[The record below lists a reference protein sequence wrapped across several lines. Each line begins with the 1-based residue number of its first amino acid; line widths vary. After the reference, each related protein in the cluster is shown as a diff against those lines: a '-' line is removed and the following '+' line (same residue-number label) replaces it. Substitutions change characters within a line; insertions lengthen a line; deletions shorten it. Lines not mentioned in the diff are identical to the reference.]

1 MNPCLKKMLFAAVLF
16 VPSLAAAN
24 AITVYKT
31 ATCGCCADWVRHM
44 EQAGFRPTVHDV
56 PRDALIE
63 RKKSLRVDP
72 GLGACHTATI
82 DGYVVEGHVPA
93 ADVRRLLDEQ
103 PAIAGIAVPG
113 MPQGSPGMDYGQRR
127 EAYNVIA
134 FDDAGGFRVF
144 ARH

>member
-1 MNPCLKKMLFAAVLF
+1 MLLAAFLF

-31 ATCGCCADWVRHM
+31 ATCGCCAAWVEHM
-44 EQAGFRPTVHDV
+44 RGNGFQATVHDV
-56 PRDALIE
+56 SRAKLIE
-63 RKKSLRVDP
+63 RKKAFGVDR
-72 GLGACHTATI
+72 GLASCHTATI
-82 DGYVVEGHVPA
+82 GGYVVEGHVPA
-93 ADVRRLLDEQ
+93 ADVRRLLDER
-103 PAIAGIAVPG
+103 PSIAGIAVPG
-113 MPQGSPGMDYGQRR
+113 MPQGSPGMDYGQAS